1 MMMIVTGSVFTAWV
15 SRDIAFPA
23 ILCMLGLLGL
33 LRRFTWDL
41 PPERRF
47 ITSLLLLV
55 LAILFAM
62 HYTWTGG
69 ISHAG
74 HEQAANIAWSTIT
87 RYFLASMILIL
98 YLGAPQRLPPS
109 LGFYHVATVV
119 SAGQIL
125 LLDDLYMTFRLA
137 ELLAA
142 ILAILYVAAG
152 PAAGHVARDAEP
164 ETPARSRRGH
174 GVWPALA
181 GPGRSRW
188 IASAVIL
195 LVAANLG
202 WVVSSVLY
210 RHVEI
215 LNYVPLWLWRG
226 GAGLEMAAD
235 FTARV
240 GFSDTGELGSIVP
253 IKGEQD
259 TTPAL
264 RIMSDTSPGYLRAR
278 AFIMYRQ
285 SMWYD
290 VAGKDA
296 VFPSQNTPF
305 GGYIPGR
312 MNLFRL
318 EGGDDSGARE
328 MSIRHEVPIPDTI
341 FAPLGTL
348 CVEAPLNLLMHN
360 DDDIVSPPQPR
371 TNLSYRVT
379 YTAAS
384 RAAAP
389 SSLHVRHMLNLPVQL
404 DPRVRDLAERIF
416 TGCTTTEQ
424 KISAV
429 CKHFQTHYTYS
440 LGLPVAPDRDRLTYF
455 LLEASTGYCEYFASG
470 AAILLRLGD
479 VPTRYVTGF
488 FVTARDPDGKSWVAR
503 NMDAHA
509 WVEAWD
515 EQAGQWKIVEATVPE
530 GLSTSLPDDDT
541 GHTGRGGAYL
551 LLGEFLDDLYEYGL
565 FGVLAWTLQHY
576 GLYAVSFLLAVSLA
590 GTFWWA
596 YRRARPRP
604 LRRPAGPVDPQVRI
618 LHKMLARMDR
628 RARASG
634 LRRGLGETLQTF
646 SLRLRAR
653 DAGDGLCTR
662 AADWY
667 LAYAAVR
674 YDRTITPDRLD
685 RLHQLAT
692 LSAKR

>member
-1 MMMIVTGSVFTAWV
+1 MVMIVTGSVFTAWV

-33 LRRFTWDL
+33 LRRFTWDV

-62 HYTWTGG
+62 HYTWIGG
-69 ISHAG
+69 VGRAG
-74 HEQAANIAWSTIT
+74 HEQAAIIAWSTIT

-98 YLGAPQRLPPS
+98 YLGAPGRLPPS
-109 LGFYHVATVV
+109 LGLYHVATVV
-119 SAGQIL
+119 SAGQVL
-125 LLDDLYMTFRLA
+125 LLNDLYMIFRLA
-137 ELLAA
+137 EMLSA
-142 ILAILYVAAG
+142 ILAILYVVAA
-152 PAAGHVARDAEP
+152 PAAGHNAER
-164 ETPARSRRGH
+164 ESPAQSRRGS
-174 GVWPALA
+174 GIRFALA

-195 LVAANLG
+195 LVAVNLG
-202 WVVSSVLY
+202 WVVGSVLY

-226 GAGLEMAAD
+226 GAGLDMAAD
-235 FTARV
+235 IAPRV
-240 GFSDTGELGSIVP
+240 GFSDSGEIGSILP

-264 RIMSDTSPGYLRAR
+264 RIVSDASPGYLRAR

-285 SMWYD
+285 SHWYD

-296 VFPSQNTPF
+296 VFPAQNTPF
-305 GGYIPGR
+305 GRYIPGR

-318 EGGDDSGARE
+318 EAGDNSEARE
-328 MSIRHEVPIPDTI
+328 MSIRHELPVPDTI
-341 FAPLGTL
+341 FTPLGTL
-348 CVEAPLNLLMHN
+348 SVEAPFSMLMHN
-360 DDDIVSPPQPR
+360 DDDVVSPPQPR

-389 SSLHVRHMLNLPVQL
+389 SSLHVHHMLNLPAQL
-404 DPRVRDLAERIF
+404 DPRVRQLADRIF
-416 TGCTTTEQ
+416 AGCTTPAQ

-429 CKHFQTHYTYS
+429 CDHFQANYKYS
-440 LGLPVAPDRDRLTYF
+440 LGLEVPLDRDRLTYF

-488 FVTARDPDGKSWVAR
+488 FVTQKDADGKSWIAR

-515 EQAGQWKIVEATVPE
+515 EQAGEWKIVEATVAE
-530 GLSTSLPDDDT
+530 GLGTSPAEDDT
-541 GHTGRGGAYL
+541 GHTGRGSVYL
-551 LLGEFLDDLYEYGL
+551 LFGEFLDDLYEYGL
-565 FGVLAWTLQHY
+565 FGVLAWTLQHS
-576 GLYAVSFLLAVSLA
+576 GLPAVSFLLAVPLA
-590 GTFWWA
+590 VAIWWG
-596 YRRARPRP
+596 YRRARPAP
-604 LRRPAGPVDPQVRI
+604 QQRPARPVDPQVRI
-618 LHKMLARMDR
+618 LHRMLARMDR
-628 RARASG
+628 RVRTSG
-634 LRRGLGETLQTF
+634 LRRGLGETLQAF
-646 SLRLRAR
+646 SLRLRAC
-653 DAGDGLCTR
+653 DAGDGLWTR

-667 LAYAAVR
+667 LEYAAVR

-685 RLHQLAT
+685 RLHRLVT
-692 LSAKR
+692 LPAQ

>member
-1 MMMIVTGSVFTAWV
+1 MVMILTGSVFTAWV
-15 SRDIAFPA
+15 SRDIAYPA

-33 LRRFTWDL
+33 LRRFTWDV

-69 ISHAG
+69 INHAG

-109 LGFYHVATVV
+109 LGLYHVATVV

-125 LLDDLYMTFRLA
+125 LLNDLYMTFRLA

-142 ILAILYVAAG
+142 ILAILYVAAA
-152 PAAGHVARDAEP
+152 PAAGHVACDAEP
-164 ETPARSRRGH
+164 QVPARSRQGQ
-174 GVWPALA
+174 GLWSALA

-195 LVAANLG
+195 LVAVNVG

-226 GAGLEMAAD
+226 SAGLDTPAD
-235 FTARV
+235 LANYL

-259 TTPAL
+259 ATPAL
-264 RIMSDTSPGYLRAR
+264 KIVSDTSPGYLRAR

-312 MNLFRL
+312 LNLFRL
-318 EGGDDSGARE
+318 EAGDDSGARE
-328 MSIRHEVPIPDTI
+328 MSIRHELPIPDTI
-341 FAPLGTL
+341 FTPLGTL
-348 CVEAPLNLLMHN
+348 SVEAPCNLLMHN

-371 TNLSYRVT
+371 MNLSYRVT
-379 YTAAS
+379 YTTAS
-384 RAAAP
+384 RAPAP

-404 DPRVRDLAERIF
+404 DPRVRDLAGRIF

-424 KISAV
+424 KIAAV
-429 CKHFQTHYTYS
+429 CDHFQTHYTYS
-440 LGLPVAPDRDRLTYF
+440 LGLAVPPDRDRLTYF

-470 AAILLRLGD
+470 AAILLRLAD

-488 FVTARDPDGKSWVAR
+488 FVTAKDSDGKAWIAR

-509 WVEAWD
+509 WAEAWD
-515 EQAGQWKIVEATVPE
+515 EQARGWKIVEATVPE
-530 GLSTSLPDDDT
+530 GLSASPPDDGA
-541 GHTGRGGAYL
+541 GHTGRGSAYL
-551 LLGEFLDDLYEYGL
+551 LFGEFLDDLYEYGL

-576 GLYAVSFLLAVSLA
+576 GLPAVSFLLATSLA
-590 GTFWWA
+590 GTSWWT
-596 YRRARPRP
+596 YRRARPRRP
-604 LRRPAGPVDPQVRI
+604 HRRTGPVDPQVRI

-628 RARASG
+628 RIRASG
-634 LRRGLGETLQTF
+634 LRRGLGETLQAF
-646 SLRLRAR
+646 SLRLRAS
-653 DAGDGLCTR
+653 DTSDGLCTR

-674 YDRTITPDRLD
+674 YDRTITPD
-685 RLHQLAT
+685 HVYKLAA
-692 LSAKR
+692 LLPQR